1 MYIVYKIEKTHPAA
15 ATQRA
20 ESTYAQEDIPESS
33 LSRSQRSSKWKN
45 KIGSWM
51 KAIFGKCTYATERAY
66 ETQLEQRQQHG
77 EHLPPLP
84 SIPPPPQFDLPSLL
98 DTESD
103 DDVDDDSESKER
115 PHAPSADWHA
125 TLGGYQWRIE
135 PRRFTC
141 STRYTATTHH

>member
-1 MYIVYKIEKTHPAA
+1 MEDGRRGLPYAPYLMFMIERVTSLRFSKDGMHTVYKIEKTHPAA

-20 ESTYAQEDIPESS
+20 GSTYAHMDIPESS
-33 LSRSQRSSKWKN
+33 RSMSQRSSKWKN

-51 KAIFGKCTYATERAY
+51 KAIFGKCTYVAERAY

-84 SIPPPPQFDLPSLL
+84 SIPPPPQFDLPSLS

-103 DDVDDDSESKER
+103 DDVDDDSESKE
-115 PHAPSADWHA
+115 
-125 TLGGYQWRIE
+125 
-135 PRRFTC
+135 
-141 STRYTATTHH
+141 